1 MEKKQ
6 YLNRNLF
13 AYIKKWI
20 DRKEILAIK
29 GPRQAGKTTLLKMLE
44 QWLTQEKKVNPDN
57 IIFITFE
64 DDEMLEQFTLDA
76 RETVKSIISD
86 KKETFYLLID
96 EFHYLEQGGHI
107 LKLLY
112 DTFDNIKF
120 IITGSSSLELTGK
133 TAKFLVGRVFFLDL
147 WQFDFGEFLQVKSK
161 QLNNVYQE
169 KSKQIKAFIYDS
181 KPFISP
187 KKDIFTN
194 NFEKLFEQYAI
205 WGGYPEVL
213 KTNDKETKRTILK
226 NIYNT
231 YIKKDI
237 IELLKI
243 SNTSTFKKLINLLAL
258 RTGNLI
264 KYDSLIDDSGS
275 YFEEVKQYL
284 SVLEET
290 FIISLIKPFFT
301 NKTTEIRKSP
311 KIYFIDS
318 GLRNYIINNF
328 NIPSLRTDIG
338 ALAENIV
345 FSQLKKQN
353 DELELKY
360 WRTKGDAEV
369 DFIIEKPKELIPIE
383 VKYSTLKS
391 TRVSRSFKNFISQYK
406 PQRGIILTKGFWGE
420 TKVATTLVKFI
431 PIWYL

>member
-1 MEKKQ
+1 MGKER

-13 AYIKKWI
+13 TYVKKWI

-29 GPRQAGKTTLLKMLE
+29 GPRQAGKTTLLRMLE

-64 DDEMLEQFTLDA
+64 DDEMLEKFTLDA
-76 RETVKSIISD
+76 REAIKSIISD

-147 WQFDFGEFLQVKSK
+147 WQFDFEEFLQVKSK

-169 KSKQIKAFIYDS
+169 KSKQVKAFIDDS
-181 KPFISP
+181 QPFISP
-187 KKDIFTN
+187 KKDIFSKD
-194 NFEKLFEQYAI
+194 FEKLFEQYTI

-213 KTNDKETKRTILK
+213 KTNDNETKRTVLK

-243 SNTSTFKKLINLLAL
+243 TNTSTFKKLINLLGL

-275 YFEEVKQYL
+275 YFEEVKHYL

-311 KIYFIDS
+311 KTYFIDS

-328 NIPSLRTDIG
+328 NAISLRTDMG
-338 ALAENIV
+338 ALAENVV
-345 FSQLKKQN
+345 FSQLRKQD

-360 WRTKGDAEV
+360 WRTKAGAEV
-369 DFIIEKPKELIPIE
+369 DFIIERPKDLIPVEI
-383 VKYSTLKS
+383 KYSALKS
-391 TRVSRSFKNFISQYK
+391 AYISRSFRNFVSQYK
-406 PQRGIILTKGFWGE
+406 PQKGLILTKGFWGE
-420 TKVATTLVKFI
+420 TKINSTSIKFI
-431 PIWYL
+431 PVWYL